1 MSKQRSPLTLARRWT
16 AGALLASTLG
26 AGVVGVHLASDQG
39 RATASGSTTGA
50 GTTSA
55 GTSSAGTTSSGDG
68 TSSSGDDGT
77 ASNTT
82 SNSTSGFGSVSG
94 VTPGSSAP
102 QTSTSG
108 S

>member
-1 MSKQRSPLTLARRWT
+1 MSKQRSPLSLARRWT
-16 AGALLASTLG
+16 AGALFATTLG

-39 RATASGSTTGA
+39 RATASGTITGTGSTGA

-55 GTSSAGTTSSGDG
+55 GTTSSGDDG
-68 TSSSGDDGT
+68 SSSGDDGT
-77 ASNTT
+77 TSNTT